1 MRQQKSQSP
10 LTAAASN
17 ELRQNLVGDRFLTD
31 EAVPGEFREPICV
44 YRVWLSLNREFG
56 VADEADKS
64 RHNHELEK
72 AEIVN
77 LRNQQMRDAC
87 EKPRPRTLSLRL
99 QQRVQHCLF
108 AMVRIGKAALV
119 EQSFVTGED
128 SGDHLDPRP
137 PG

>member
-10 LTAAASN
+10 LTAAPSN

-44 YRVWLSLNREFG
+44 YRVCLSLNREFG

-77 LRNQQMRDAC
+77 LRNQQMRNAC

-99 QQRVQHCLF
+99 QQRFQHCLF
-108 AMVRIGKAALV
+108 AMVRSRKASLL
-119 EQSFVTGED
+119 EQSIVTDGAR
-128 SGDHLDPRP
+128 GDQHDPRP
-137 PG
+137 TV